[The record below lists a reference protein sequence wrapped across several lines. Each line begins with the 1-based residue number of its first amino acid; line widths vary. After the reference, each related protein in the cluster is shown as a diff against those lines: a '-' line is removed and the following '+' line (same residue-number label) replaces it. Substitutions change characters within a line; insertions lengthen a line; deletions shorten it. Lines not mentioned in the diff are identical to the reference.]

1 MLDEDRAD
9 RARAD
14 AAAAFGHRNSLTT
27 RQNLPAP
34 RPPAARRRKPSRLP
48 TGAAPGDGAPPR
60 QRPRR
65 QQEHRHPER
74 QGGQPE
80 PPPPADPPRLSTV
93 DEQEQRPQPLHQ
105 HEDPDPPGHLHTQ
118 HRGGVGDAGDVP
130 RPIHSHLRV
139 PAVHQLTGVPVR
151 DRQGRAVVVGHG
163 GGRLRNTHRQ
173 LHLRVMPPRTPTP
186 NSTAPPARRCRSIR
200 GPARRRPA
208 PGRPGPSRRRPAGRR
223 GSPRAHPHSTVAS
236 RTSGVRSA
244 GRPGTRP
251 IPATR
256 PGRRHRG
263 RPRCPAPC
271 ETTAPEQPR
280 GPLHGR
286 RRTRLLVPSDVAPR
300 PRQRGLD
307 RLRTRPGALARRSR
321 PRRSLAV
328 RRTGRCRVTDARTT
342 PAPGGSRAPRAEFHG
357 RSPPS
362 GQAR

>member
-173 LHLRVMPPRTPTP
+173 LHLRVMPPRTPPRTP
-186 NSTAPPARRCRSIR
+186 PHPLRGGAARSAVQPADDLHPGDLAPRDVVLQVAEGRRVLTPQHRGQQDQRSE
-200 GPARRRPA
+200 GQQDDPE
-208 PGRPGPSRRRPAGRR
+208 PGPSPPRGRDEASGTTTVSSTLRNYCAGAGR
-223 GSPRAHPHSTVAS
+223 G
-236 RTSGVRSA
+236 
-244 GRPGTRP
+244 
-251 IPATR
+251 
-256 PGRRHRG
+256 
-263 RPRCPAPC
+263 APC
-271 ETTAPEQPR
+271 TDDDEP
-280 GPLHGR
+280 
-286 RRTRLLVPSDVAPR
+286 RLLVPSDVASSPSA
-300 PRQRGLD
+300 G
-307 RLRTRPGALARRSR
+307 TRPAPAPARARLARRSR

-342 PAPGGSRAPRAEFHG
+342 PAPGAAGPRA
-357 RSPPS
+357 RSSMAAHPRR
-362 GQAR
+362 ARAR